1 MKIYTKTGDEGM
13 TSLFGGKR
21 LSKAALRIDT
31 YGTVDELNSWVGV
44 LRDHDVH
51 SRRKEILLAIQD
63 RLFTIGSMLATEPGN
78 TKVRIPSL
86 WDDDVL
92 FLEQQIDTMDTMLP
106 PMRSFVLPGGHPSV
120 AFTHVAR
127 TVCRRAERLVIAL
140 HQSETVD
147 PLVIKYLNRL
157 SDYLFVLARMTAQDL
172 NIEEAPW
179 KPRMGEEDTPTA

>member
-31 YGTVDELNSWVGV
+31 YGTVDELNSWIGV
-44 LRDHDVH
+44 LRDQDVN
-51 SRRKEILLAIQD
+51 SKRKEILLAVQD

-86 WDDDVL
+86 WDDDIL
-92 FLEQQIDTMDTMLP
+92 FLEQQIDAMDSLLP
-106 PMRSFVLPGGHPSV
+106 PMRSFILPGGHPAVS
-120 AFTHVAR
+120 FTPVAR

-140 HQSETVD
+140 HQSEPVD
-147 PLVIKYLNRL
+147 GLIIKYLNRL
-157 SDYLFVLARMTAQDL
+157 SDYLFVLARLSAQEL
-172 NIEEAPW
+172 NAEESPW
-179 KPRMGEEDTPTA
+179 KPHMGDEAAQ